1 MAEIQNKIEGGK
13 SVQSKGQAQEE
24 IEKLA
29 YEIYI
34 QRGCECGKDQEDW
47 FKAEQ
52 ILKTKNKAKQKI

>member
-1 MAEIQNKIEGGK
+1 MAEMQNKIEGGK
-13 SVQSKGQAQEE
+13 SVQSKGQIQEE

-29 YEIYI
+29 YELYL

-52 ILKTKNKAKQKI
+52 ILKAKTKAKQKI

>member
-1 MAEIQNKIEGGK
+1 MAEINK
-13 SVQSKGQAQEE
+13 SNQSKEMNCEE
-24 IEKLA
+24 IAKLA

-52 ILKTKNKAKQKI
+52 ILKAKNKAKQKI